1 MVRQQLI
8 LIPFCDLNAAVG
20 DKAFRDSDVVDALC
34 LIFCKQLD
42 VVIGKGAEQSLS
54 ALLRKIV
61 TVGKATVEVAANT
74 QRYPTI
80 GEPLDIVE
88 LLDQGLLKR
97 RVSVS
102 INADDGS
109 VDQQTAFRGLQLN
122 TQCGILVAGLM
133 LSDTRVI
140 CVDGYS
146 VLGGVI
152 EYRLKICQWRRV
164 EAVRIIQSHTMV
176 CLGKHEDI
184 RLILFT
190 GKQNLLQEFFVPQ
203 PFDVPSGNPQV
214 ASPPVSN
221 STMWFV
227 CQYFIRFQME
237 NQGRPYRR
245 TQRVHPNS
253 HG

>member
-61 TVGKATVEVAANT
+61 TVGKATVEVASNT
-74 QRYPTI
+74 HRRPAGGQ
-80 GEPLDIVE
+80 PLDIIE
-88 LLDQGLLKR
+88 LLGQGLLKR
-97 RVSVS
+97 GVSVS

-122 TQCGILVAGLM
+122 IQSGILVAGLM

-152 EYRLKICQWRRV
+152 EYRLKICQRRRV
-164 EAVRIIQSHTMV
+164 EAVRIIQAHTMV

-184 RLILFT
+184 RLSLLT

-214 ASPPVSN
+214 ASAPVS
-221 STMWFV
+221 S
-227 CQYFIRFQME
+227 
-237 NQGRPYRR
+237 
-245 TQRVHPNS
+245 
-253 HG
+253 